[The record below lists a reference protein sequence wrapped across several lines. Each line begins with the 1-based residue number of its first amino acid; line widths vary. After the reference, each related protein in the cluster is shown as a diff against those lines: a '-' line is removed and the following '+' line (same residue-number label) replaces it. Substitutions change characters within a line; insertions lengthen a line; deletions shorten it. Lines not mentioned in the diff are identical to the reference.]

1 MLLRKNVMIDQVRS
15 QVQSGRCLKK
25 AADVRFKATDVKA
38 ADGVLKRPMFD
49 AKRPMVGVKQPMCH
63 RLLFGRKAADVV

>member
-1 MLLRKNVMIDQVRS
+1 MAVILGQI
-15 QVQSGRCLKK
+15 QSGRCLKK

-49 AKRPMVGVKQPMCH
+49 AKRPMVGVKQPMRH